1 MARTPAPKDQTEP
14 SATRPTGELRLPPH
28 FRMVFFTTAGMTVL
42 CLAIGGALAVS
53 GPDTAAA
60 REVISGCMTMAKIG
74 FGAIVGLVGG
84 RALRGVYGEDRA
96 GSRPPQA
103 APQD

>member
-1 MARTPAPKDQTEP
+1 MARTPARKGDAEAP
-14 SATRPTGELRLPPH
+14 ATRTASEARLPPH
-28 FRMVFFTTAGMTVL
+28 FHTVFFTTAALTVL
-42 CLAIGGALAVS
+42 CLVIGGTLAVS

-84 RALRGVYGEDRA
+84 RAL
-96 GSRPPQA
+96 
-103 APQD
+103 